1 MGGLIGIL
9 STIVGFVPAVAGK
22 VMDYFSVKGER
33 RKELAAME
41 HERKMAVEQRLK
53 ELALDKSKS
62 DSLWALEQLKHSD
75 KYMRWAL
82 FIIVWLPLIAGAF
95 FPVEVKAY
103 FENILSVVPE
113 WWIGMAVGI
122 TTAVFGIRE
131 ILRFKSK

>member
-1 MGGLIGIL
+1 MAPII
-9 STIVGFVPAVAGK
+9 STIVGFVPAIIGK
-22 VMDYFSVKGER
+22 VFDYFKDKSAQR
-33 RKELAAME
+33 AELAQLE

-53 ELALDKSKS
+53 ELALDKSKT

-82 FIIVWLPLIAGAF
+82 FIIVWSPIIAGAF

-103 FENILSVVPE
+103 FDNVLAALPD

-131 ILRFKSK
+131 ILKYKSK